1 MDFINDIAQ
10 QLKKNQ
16 FRIVFMSAF
25 LCSIA
30 SAQEA
35 EKETDYGIQKGR
47 FYTSLTFSLN
57 QRSAEN
63 EDQLL
68 RQVVDQERLNYRIT
82 SNSGYAIKDNMTLG
96 LSLGYGRQKEEI
108 TFLDDNDDE
117 ITSKR
122 LQQGFSFSPNMRNYI
137 PIGKGQLQILV
148 QTELGFTVGESLERV
163 FYENE
168 VDKIEGDFF
177 EIALGVSPGLV
188 LFFDKNWAFETTVG
202 IAGLS
207 TRIEEEVVNNDEQN
221 RTRIVQNNIDLK
233 INLLALN
240 LGVAF
245 YF

>member
-1 MDFINDIAQ
+1 MNKNELIIYIACLLLGTSSFAQ
-10 QLKKNQ
+10 G
-16 FRIVFMSAF
+16 STE
-25 LCSIA
+25 A
-30 SAQEA
+30 SNGA
-35 EKETDYGIQKGR
+35 YGIQKGR

-57 QRSAEN
+57 QRTAEN

-68 RQVVDQERLNYRIT
+68 RQVINQDRFNYRVT
-82 SNSGYAIKDNMTLG
+82 NNSGYAIKDNMTLG
-96 LSLGYGRQKEEI
+96 LSLGFGRQKEEI
-108 TFLDDNDDE
+108 TFLDENQDE

-122 LQQGFSFSPNMRNYI
+122 LQQGFSFAPNMRNYI

-168 VDKIEGDFF
+168 IDKIEGNFV

-188 LFFDKNWAFETTVG
+188 LFFDRHWAFETTVG

-207 TRIEEEVVNNDEQN
+207 TRIEEEVVNNNQQD
-221 RTRIVQNNIDLK
+221 RTRIVQNNVDLK

-240 LGVAF
+240 LGVAY